1 MNPIYLDHASTTPVD
16 KRVVKAM
23 QPYFDK
29 IYANPSSI
37 HDPGQK
43 ARAAVERARA
53 TIAKLLH
60 VTPKEIIFT
69 SGGTESNNLALQGFA
84 LAKGK
89 GHIITSQIE
98 HPSVLETCKHLEK
111 NGFAVTYLPPDK
123 WGLISAQKVEKAIRK
138 DTILISVMYA
148 NNEIGTIQPIAEIGR
163 IASTRNIPFHTDAC
177 QAGSLNLNVN
187 SLNVDLMTLN
197 GSKIYGPKGV
207 GILYRRKNVPLLPL
221 HYGGGQEF
229 GLRSGTENVS
239 GIVGLVM
246 ALQLI
251 QHGQENRK
259 LTSLRDYFIRKAMK
273 TIPDVT
279 LNGHAR
285 QRLPNN
291 LNLSFAGVEAE
302 AVLRYLNQKKIYVS
316 TGSACSAQEITVSH
330 VLNAIGAKEARGSIR
345 FTLGR
350 GTTKKELDLVI
361 KVLREIIA
369 DLRKAYHA

>member
-1 MNPIYLDHASTTPVD
+1 MKPIYLDHASTTPVD

-23 QPYFDK
+23 QPYFNK
-29 IYANPSSI
+29 IYANPSSL
-37 HDPGQK
+37 HDLGRK
-43 ARAAVERARA
+43 AKAAVEEARA
-53 TIAKLLH
+53 IIARLLH
-60 VTPKEIIFT
+60 AKPEEIIFT
-69 SGGTESNNLALQGFA
+69 SGGTESNNLALQGVA

-98 HPSVLETCKHLEK
+98 HPSVLETCKYLEK
-111 NGFAVTYLPPDK
+111 NGFIVTYLPPDK
-123 WGLISAQKVEKAIRK
+123 WGLISAQKVEKSIRK
-138 DTILISVMYA
+138 DTILISIMYA
-148 NNEIGTIQPIAEIGR
+148 NNEIGTIQPIAEIGQ
-163 IASTRNIPFHTDAC
+163 IANKRNIPFHTDAC

-207 GILYRRKNVPLLPL
+207 GILYRRKGLPLFPL
-221 HYGGGQEF
+221 HYGGGQEY
-229 GLRSGTENVS
+229 GARSGTENVP
-239 GIVGLVM
+239 GIIGLAT

-251 QHGQENRK
+251 QRGQESQK
-259 LTSLRDYFIRKAMK
+259 LISLRDYFITKVMK
-273 TIPDVT
+273 TIPQVM

-291 LNLSFAGVEAE
+291 INLSFAGVEAE

-330 VLNAIGAKEARGSIR
+330 VLQAIGAKEAMGSIR

-350 GTTKKELDLVI
+350 GTTRKELDVVI
-361 KVLREIIA
+361 KALKWIIA
-369 DLRKAYHA
+369 DLRKI